1 MPRSHPWLRVSAVGS
16 GPVLILVLLIAK
28 CKVLIAPLC
37 HNTLVLRRL
46 TERKE
51 WKFFAVLPKAAPG
64 LAAAWW
70 TALLLRGMLPAGF
83 AIAMGVLVGAVQHGD
98 RLTGPLAL
106 AGTIFVLL
114 QVLSPIH
121 QAVGA
126 NLGDRTAAWL
136 YDRLTEACV
145 RPPGMGHLED
155 PALTNDLT
163 VARDFD
169 LGMTGP
175 PLSVSMEF
183 IASGMV
189 EMIGGVASAVILLR
203 YAWWAPIVLAGAWLA
218 THWLL
223 RESAIW
229 RDRNTEEV
237 RGAQRDADYAYRL
250 AVDPPASKELRLFG
264 LAGWTIDR
272 FVARRTRLH
281 ELQYAATRLR
291 ERPVMWSMLLV
302 VSANVVVFW
311 VLASAAAHGRVS
323 LGEAVVYVQSAVGV
337 SMIAFGGFSW
347 ALDGSAAPVAA
358 VLRLEPAMRP
368 AGELH
373 SGERPADA
381 KPAREIRLRD
391 VTFAY
396 TAGASSPS
404 GAGKPVL
411 EHFDLTIPD
420 GSSLAIVGQ
429 NGAGKTTIAKL
440 LCRLYDPQSG
450 AIEIDGVDIRDFD
463 LASWRSRVTAVFQDY
478 MRLELPLRDNVAPA
492 GAPDDVV
499 LAALESAGATNLAAL
514 DTVLARGYSGG
525 TDLSGGQWQRVA
537 LARALASV
545 KLGAGVVLLDEPTA
559 QLDVRGEAEIFDR
572 LLAATRHCTTILI
585 SHRFSTVRH
594 ADRICVLEHGRVI
607 ELGTHDELMALGGR
621 YRTMFDLQAQ
631 RFNVPEEEGKTY
643 DILS

>member
-1 MPRSHPWLRVSAVGS
+1 M
-16 GPVLILVLLIAK
+16 
-28 CKVLIAPLC
+28 
-37 HNTLVLRRL
+37 LRRL
-46 TERKE
+46 TEGKE
-51 WKFFAVLPKAAPG
+51 WKFFTVLPKAAPG
-64 LAAAWW
+64 LALAWFL
-70 TALLLRGMLPAGF
+70 ALLFRGALPAAF

-98 RLTGPLAL
+98 SLRGPLAL
-106 AGTIFVLL
+106 VGAIFILL

-121 QAVGA
+121 QALSA

-155 PALTNDLT
+155 PKLTSDLT

-175 PLSVSMEF
+175 PLTISMDF

-189 EMIGGVASAVILLR
+189 EMVGGIACTLILVR
-203 YAWWAPIVLAGAWLA
+203 YAWWPPILLAGAWAA

-223 RESAIW
+223 RESAVW

-264 LAGWTIDR
+264 LVGWTIER

-291 ERPVMWSMLLV
+291 ERPLIWSLLLV
-302 VSANVVVFW
+302 VGANIAVFW
-311 VLASAAAHGRVS
+311 ALASGAANGRIT
-323 LGEAVVYVQSAVGV
+323 LGEAVVYMQSAVGV

-347 ALDGSAAPVAA
+347 ALDGSAAPVAS
-358 VLRLEPAMRP
+358 VLRLESAMRP
-368 AGELH
+368 TGALP
-373 SGERPADA
+373 SGSRAVDA
-381 KPAREIRLRD
+381 KRAHEIRLRD

-396 TAGASSPS
+396 PTGAGA
-404 GAGKPVL
+404 PVL
-411 EHFDLTIPD
+411 EHFDLTIPA

-450 AIEIDGVDIRDFD
+450 RIEIDGVDLREFD
-463 LASWRSRVTAVFQDY
+463 LASWRSRIAAVFQDFL
-478 MRLELPLRDNVAPA
+478 RLELPLRDNVAPA
-492 GAPDDVV
+492 GAPDDIVC
-499 LAALESAGATNLAAL
+499 AALESAGAAAL
-514 DTVLARGYSGG
+514 ASLGTVLARGYDGG

-537 LARALASV
+537 LARALAAV
-545 KLGAGVVLLDEPTA
+545 KMGAGVVLLDEPTA

-572 LLAATRHCTTILI
+572 LLAATRLCTTILI

-607 ELGTHDELMALGGR
+607 ELGTHDELMALSGR
-621 YRTMFDLQAQ
+621 YRTMFDLQAE
-631 RFNVPEEEGKTY
+631 RFSVPSDEEGTTY
-643 DILS
+643 DVLS

>member
-1 MPRSHPWLRVSAVGS
+1 M
-16 GPVLILVLLIAK
+16 
-28 CKVLIAPLC
+28 
-37 HNTLVLRRL
+37 LRRL
-46 TERKE
+46 TQRKE
-51 WKFFAVLPKAAPG
+51 WKFFSVLPRAAPG

-70 TALLLRGMLPAGF
+70 IALLLRGTLPAAF
-83 AIAMGVLVGAVQHGD
+83 AIAMGVLVGAVQRGD
-98 RLTGPLAL
+98 PLAGPLAF
-106 AGTIFVLL
+106 AGAVFVLL
-114 QVLSPIH
+114 QVLGPIH
-121 QAVGA
+121 KVVSS

-155 PALTNDLT
+155 PTLTSDLT

-175 PLSVSMEF
+175 PLSISMDF
-183 IASGMV
+183 IATGMV
-189 EMIGGVASAVILLR
+189 EMIGGLASAVILAM

-272 FVARRTRLH
+272 FIARRNRLH

-291 ERPVMWSMLLV
+291 ERPVIWSVLLV
-302 VSANVVVFW
+302 VSANVLVFW
-311 VLASAAAHGRVS
+311 LLASAAADGRLS

-347 ALDGSAAPVAA
+347 ALDSSAAPVAA

-368 AGELH
+368 AGALR
-373 SGERPADA
+373 SGDRPADA

-396 TAGASSPS
+396 PAGASTPPS
-404 GAGKPVL
+404 AAAPVL
-411 EHFDLTIPD
+411 NHFDLTIPA

-450 AIEIDGVDIRDFD
+450 AIEIDGVDIRELD
-463 LASWRSRVTAVFQDY
+463 LASWRSRVAAVFQDFI
-478 MRLELPLRDNVAPA
+478 RLELPLRDNVAPA

-499 LAALESAGATNLAAL
+499 RAALASAGATNLASL

-525 TDLSGGQWQRVA
+525 TDLSGGQWQRIA
-537 LARALASV
+537 LARALAAV
-545 KLGAGVVLLDEPTA
+545 TLGAGVVLLDEPTA

-607 ELGTHDELMALGGR
+607 ELGTHDELMALAGR

-631 RFNVPEEEGKTY
+631 RFNVPDDEEGTTY
-643 DILS
+643 EVLS

>member
-1 MPRSHPWLRVSAVGS
+1 MQLQG
-16 GPVLILVLLIAK
+16 
-28 CKVLIAPLC
+28 
-37 HNTLVLRRL
+37 L

-51 WKFFAVLPKAAPG
+51 WKFFAVLPKADLG
-64 LAAAWW
+64 LATAWW
-70 TALLLRGMLPAGF
+70 IALFLRGTLPAVF
-83 AIAMGVLVGAVQHGD
+83 AIAMGVLVGAVQRAHP
-98 RLTGPLAL
+98 LAGPLAFV
-106 AGTIFVLL
+106 GTVFVLL

-121 QAVGA
+121 QALSTS
-126 NLGDRTAAWL
+126 LGDRTAAWL

-155 PALTNDLT
+155 PALTSDLT

-175 PLSVSMEF
+175 PLSISMDF

-189 EMIGGVASAVILLR
+189 EMIGGLASAAILVG
-203 YAWWAPIVLAGAWLA
+203 YAWWVPIVLTGAWLA

-237 RGAQRDADYAYRL
+237 RGAQRDSDYAYRL

-291 ERPVMWSMLLV
+291 ERPVLWSLLVV
-302 VSANVVVFW
+302 VSANVFVFW
-311 VLASAAAHGRVS
+311 ILATAAAHGRIS
-323 LGEAVVYVQSAVGV
+323 LGEAVTYIQSAIGV

-347 ALDGSAAPVAA
+347 ALDGAAAPVAA
-358 VLRLEPAMRP
+358 VLRLEAAMRP
-368 AGELH
+368 AGALR
-373 SGERPADA
+373 SGERVA
-381 KPAREIRLRD
+381 KGVPAREIRLRD
-391 VTFAY
+391 VSFSYQT
-396 TAGASSPS
+396 GA
-404 GAGKPVL
+404 PVL
-411 EHFDLTIPD
+411 EHLDLTIPA

-450 AIEIDGVDIRDFD
+450 AIEIDGIDVREFD
-463 LASWRSRVTAVFQDY
+463 VASWRARITAVFQDFL
-478 MRLELPLRDNVAPA
+478 RLELPLRENVAPA

-499 LAALESAGATNLAAL
+499 QAALDSAGATNLAAL
-514 DTVLARGYSGG
+514 DTVLARGYEGG

-537 LARALASV
+537 LARALAAV
-545 KLGAGVVLLDEPTA
+545 RLGAGVVLLDEPTA

-572 LLAATRHCTTILI
+572 LLRATRHCTTILI

-607 ELGTHDELMALGGR
+607 ELGTHDDLMALGGR

-631 RFNVPEEEGKTY
+631 RFNVPTDEEGTAF
-643 DILS
+643 DVLA